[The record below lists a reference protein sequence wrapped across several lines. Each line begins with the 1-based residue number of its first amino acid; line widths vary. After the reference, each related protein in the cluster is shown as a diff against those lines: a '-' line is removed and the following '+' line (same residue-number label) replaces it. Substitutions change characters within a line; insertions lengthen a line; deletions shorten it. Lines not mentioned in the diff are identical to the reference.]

1 MTKYSYHIIFKYYI
15 HIIFHIAM
23 KCKIWEI
30 QKGEFVN
37 HIVLY
42 HYIVKKKKN
51 NTFFLCVVQM
61 VSSKCLNKLKTKF
74 KKFMDCVQ
82 TK

>member
-1 MTKYSYHIIFKYYI
+1 
-15 HIIFHIAM
+15 M

-42 HYIVKKKKN
+42 HYIVKKKRQHLFSVCCAN
-51 NTFFLCVVQM
+51 GFL
-61 VSSKCLNKLKTKF
+61 
-74 KKFMDCVQ
+74 
-82 TK
+82 

>member
-1 MTKYSYHIIFKYYI
+1 M
-15 HIIFHIAM
+15 FHISM

-42 HYIVKKKKN
+42 HYIVKKKRQHLFSVCCAN
-51 NTFFLCVVQM
+51 GFL
-61 VSSKCLNKLKTKF
+61 
-74 KKFMDCVQ
+74 
-82 TK
+82 

>member
-1 MTKYSYHIIFKYYI
+1 M
-15 HIIFHIAM
+15 IFHISM

-42 HYIVKKKKN
+42 HYIVKKKK
-51 NTFFLCVVQM
+51 TTPFFCVLC
-61 VSSKCLNKLKTKF
+61 KWFPLN
-74 KKFMDCVQ
+74 V
-82 TK
+82 